1 MAGSASR
8 DCIRALADTAR
19 ATRLVGVL
27 FADLGP
33 DFSLLQAMAE
43 AGFAG
48 AMLDTAGK
56 GMGRLTTHLG
66 ADQLAR
72 FVAACREHRLI
83 CGLAG
88 GLEAPDVPRLLALG
102 PDVLGFRGALCGG
115 HGRSG
120 RLDPEAVA
128 LIRGLIPLADAA
140 SPLDRAA
147 AGTAVWSTGSS
158 CATMS

>member
-1 MAGSASR
+1 
-8 DCIRALADTAR
+8 
-19 ATRLVGVL
+19 
-27 FADLGP
+27 
-33 DFSLLQAMAE
+33 
-43 AGFAG
+43 
-48 AMLDTAGK
+48 MLDTAGK
-56 GMGRLTTHLG
+56 GTGRLTTHLG

-102 PDVLGFRGALCGG
+102 PDVLGFRGALCSG

-128 LIRGLIPLADAA
+128 LIRGLIPPADAA
-140 SPLDRAA
+140 PAVGRRRPGRLVVDRIFVRDYELMLEIGAYSHERGHPQRVNFDIAA
-147 AGTAVWSTGSS
+147 DIRRTPSRWRRHAA
-158 CATMS
+158 CLLL